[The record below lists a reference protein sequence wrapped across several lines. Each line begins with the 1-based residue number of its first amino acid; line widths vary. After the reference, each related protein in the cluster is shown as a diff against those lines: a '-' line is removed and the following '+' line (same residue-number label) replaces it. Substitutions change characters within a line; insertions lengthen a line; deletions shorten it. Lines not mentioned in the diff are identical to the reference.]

1 MTRPLAG
8 HPRRRGIPRVP
19 RHVIRVLTEGKITE
33 PDYLTKWAR
42 LNRRNVRLEIGDSG
56 MTPDALVRRAKGVRE
71 AETVGRNVRT
81 RSSTRSGA
89 YSTRHQRRGLQSMLR
104 TLAGAA
110 LGKSRLPTST
120 AVTSNS
126 GRTYFNSL
134 PTSGFCPWQSL
145 SSSMPLT
152 WQSSAPER
160 STDGTPING
169 SPPRSN
175 PSTDAWRL
183 VDRLRA
189 GMQGGPT

>member
-42 LNRRNVRLEIGDSG
+42 LNRRKVRLEIRDSG
-56 MTPDALVRRAKGVRE
+56 MTPVPGPSCEGVRE
-71 AETVGRNVRT
+71 AEPSDEAFGPGVR
-81 RSSTRSGA
+81 RDLVRI
-89 YSTRHQRRGLQSMLR
+89 RRGINVAVSNPCFELWLVLHREEQTAYIDRGDIQQRSDILQLTANKRILPVAEPILVDAVDMAKQR
-104 TLAGAA
+104 ARA
-110 LGKSRLPTST
+110 LDRRH
-120 AVTSNS
+120 A
-126 GRTYFNSL
+126 
-134 PTSGFCPWQSL
+134 
-145 SSSMPLT
+145 
-152 WQSSAPER
+152 
-160 STDGTPING
+160 DNG